1 MSFGSRHGSGGLGQ
15 RWVGGGATVDDG
27 ARTKKGQ
34 KSPFPP
40 QVMLCCWVCSSL
52 LGSKGHPR
60 KPAPSQCPRRSKVPW
75 DTVMVQ
81 TPLGDP
87 AALPPHNMMSHT
99 SLPKPA
105 VLSKVRQL
113 GMGHHGEGEEA
124 TSPPGLSSSCN
135 AHAWMSLWRCPCE
148 QQSCSDPRAAGPSLS
163 VLDTSSHLQP
173 CRPDLLHC
181 LEISLSSGKPATA
194 VLRHHGVFK
203 HHQPH
208 PAPGHRGA
216 ANLRSAQKMLG
227 MGSAPCRGGQPG
239 FSTHG

>member
-1 MSFGSRHGSGGLGQ
+1 MGMSFGSRHGSGGLGQ

-34 KSPFPP
+34 KSPFSP

-60 KPAPSQCPRRSKVPW
+60 KPAPSQCPRRSKVPQ

-163 VLDTSSHLQP
+163 VFPPLPISSRAGQTCCIVLKYPFPLGNQPLQ
-173 CRPDLLHC
+173 
-181 LEISLSSGKPATA
+181 SSGTTGSSNTTSPILLQDT
-194 VLRHHGVFK
+194 GV
-203 HHQPH
+203 Q
-208 PAPGHRGA
+208 
-216 ANLRSAQKMLG
+216 L
-227 MGSAPCRGGQPG
+227 
-239 FSTHG
+239 T